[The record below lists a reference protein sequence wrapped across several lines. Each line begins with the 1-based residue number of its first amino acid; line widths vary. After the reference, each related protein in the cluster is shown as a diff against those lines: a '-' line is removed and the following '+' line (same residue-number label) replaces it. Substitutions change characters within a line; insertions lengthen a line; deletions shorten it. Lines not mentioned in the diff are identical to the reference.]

1 MSMGF
6 SFANISRRF
15 RAYKLNIKFNRRILM
30 EDFDIY
36 RDISER
42 SGGDIY
48 IGVVGPVRSGKSTFI
63 TNFMQKLV
71 LPNVGDR
78 YEKERMVDELPQ
90 SANGKSIMT
99 TQPKFVPNE
108 AVKLTLG
115 ENVTANVRL
124 VDCVGYLIDGAVGH
138 MDGEKPRM
146 VRTPWSD
153 EEIPFHDAAEIG
165 TKKVITEHSTVG
177 IVMTSDGSI
186 ATELP
191 RSAYAQA
198 EERAVGELKALGKP
212 FIVIVNSTVP
222 TSQETVKLAQA
233 LSEKYDNAVMPLNVA
248 AMSESD
254 ILAIFE
260 KLLMEFPLMD
270 VDIKCAKWM
279 RALPYENKII
289 TSLCD
294 IVAQKT
300 AEMHKMRDYKKL
312 DIEFEDNEYFECIK
326 TELAEPGK
334 GRVTFAV
341 TPKENLFYTA
351 LSEECEVEINDD
363 FELMSSLK
371 DLVQAKKE
379 YDKISAALE
388 EVRQNGYGVVT
399 PSMDE
404 MTLEEPQIV
413 RQGGRFGV
421 KLKAS
426 APSLHIMQVDIQTEV
441 SPIVCTDQQSEEMVK
456 YLLSEFENDPKG
468 IWETNMFGKSLH
480 MLVNEGLNNKLTAMP
495 EDTQKKMRKTLSRIV
510 NEGKGGVICILL

>member
-1 MSMGF
+1 
-6 SFANISRRF
+6 
-15 RAYKLNIKFNRRILM
+15 M
-30 EDFDIY
+30 EKFDIY

-71 LPNVGDR
+71 LPNVEDK
-78 YEKERMVDELPQ
+78 YEKERMMDELPQ

-108 AVKLTLG
+108 AVKIKFG
-115 ENVTANVRL
+115 DNAEANVRL

-146 VRTPWSD
+146 VKTPWND
-153 EEIPFHDAAEIG
+153 EEIPFHNAAEIG
-165 TKKVITEHSTVG
+165 TRKVITEHSTIG

-186 ATELP
+186 STDLP
-191 RSAYAQA
+191 RSAYVQA
-198 EERAVGELKALGKP
+198 EERAVKELKALGKP
-212 FIVIVNSTVP
+212 FILIVNSTVP
-222 TSQETVKLAQA
+222 NSQETVKLADS
-233 LSEKYDNAVMPLNVA
+233 LREKYDNAVMAVDALN
-248 AMSESD
+248 MSESD
-254 ILAIFE
+254 ILSIFE
-260 KLLMEFPLMD
+260 KVLMEFPLMD

-279 RALPYENKII
+279 RALPFTNKIV
-289 TSLCD
+289 TSLCQT
-294 IVAQKT
+294 VMERTSQ
-300 AEMHKMRDYKKL
+300 MHKMADYEKMN
-312 DIEFEDNEYFECIK
+312 IVFEDNDYFESIT
-326 TELAEPGK
+326 TEIAEPGK
-334 GRVTFAV
+334 GRVTFSV
-341 TPKENLFYTA
+341 KPKENLFFTA
-351 LSEECEVEINDD
+351 LSEECGVEISDD
-363 FELMSSLK
+363 FDLMSSLK
-371 DLVQAKKE
+371 DLAAAKKE

-388 EVRQNGYGVVT
+388 EVKLNGYGVVT

-413 RQGGRFGV
+413 KQGSRFGV

-441 SPIVCTDQQSEEMVK
+441 SPIVGTEAQSEEMVK

-480 MLVNEGLNNKLTAMP
+480 MLVNEGLNNKLTSMP
-495 EDTQKKMRKTLSRIV
+495 DDTQKKMRKTLSRIV

>member
-78 YEKERMVDELPQ
+78 YKKERMVDELPQ

-413 RQGGRFGV
+413 RQGGQIGRAHV
-421 KLKAS
+421 
-426 APSLHIMQVDIQTEV
+426 
-441 SPIVCTDQQSEEMVK
+441 
-456 YLLSEFENDPKG
+456 
-468 IWETNMFGKSLH
+468 
-480 MLVNEGLNNKLTAMP
+480 
-495 EDTQKKMRKTLSRIV
+495 
-510 NEGKGGVICILL
+510 